1 MRSKKINY
9 RNGATGVVAIK
20 ANSTD
25 DRTSFYRRQNNVLP
39 TSELLPADTASAT
52 TAVGDVQRDTV
63 AVQKSEIGTQRV
75 TTPTT
80 PATPK
85 AVPVDTPE
93 VAIVGQEVP
102 SAMVGSGSSSSITT
116 EQPEKTVK
124 KDYTRLILQVV
135 IAAFAIHWLRTNL

>member
-9 RNGATGVVAIK
+9 RNGAIGLTGSKQQLQPVRI
-20 ANSTD
+20 
-25 DRTSFYRRQNNVLP
+25 P
-39 TSELLPADTASAT
+39 ITASENKNNIASYAVAGPDTKAAISPKAAT
-52 TAVGDVQRDTV
+52 
-63 AVQKSEIGTQRV
+63 K
-75 TTPTT
+75 

-93 VAIVGQEVP
+93 VLIVGQEVP

-135 IAAFAIHWLRTNL
+135 IAAFAIHWLRTNLK

>member
-9 RNGATGVVAIK
+9 RNGATGLTGSKQQLQPVRI
-20 ANSTD
+20 
-25 DRTSFYRRQNNVLP
+25 P
-39 TSELLPADTASAT
+39 ITASENKNNIASY
-52 TAVGDVQRDTV
+52 AVAGSDTK
-63 AVQKSEIGTQRV
+63 AAISPKAA
-75 TTPTT
+75 TT

-93 VAIVGQEVP
+93 VPIMGQEVP

-135 IAAFAIHWLRTNL
+135 IAAFAIHWLRTNLK

>member
-9 RNGATGVVAIK
+9 RNGATGLTGSKQQLQPVRI
-20 ANSTD
+20 
-25 DRTSFYRRQNNVLP
+25 P
-39 TSELLPADTASAT
+39 ITASENKNNIASY
-52 TAVGDVQRDTV
+52 AVAGSDTK
-63 AVQKSEIGTQRV
+63 AAISPKSV
-75 TTPTT
+75 TT

-93 VAIVGQEVP
+93 VSIVGQEVP

-116 EQPEKTVK
+116 EQPEKTEK

-135 IAAFAIHWLRTNL
+135 IAAFAIHWLRTNLK

>member
-9 RNGATGVVAIK
+9 RNGATGLTGSKQQLQPVRIPITASENKNNIASYAVAGPDTK
-20 ANSTD
+20 AAIS
-25 DRTSFYRRQNNVLP
+25 P
-39 TSELLPADTASAT
+39 KSAT
-52 TAVGDVQRDTV
+52 TPA
-63 AVQKSEIGTQRV
+63 
-75 TTPTT
+75 T

-93 VAIVGQEVP
+93 VPIVGQEVP
-102 SAMVGSGSSSSITT
+102 SVMVGSGSSSSITT

-135 IAAFAIHWLRTNL
+135 IAAFAIHWLRTNLK

>member
-9 RNGATGVVAIK
+9 RNGATGLVAIK

-25 DRTSFYRRQNNVLP
+25 VRTTLNRRQNNVLP

-52 TAVGDVQRDTV
+52 IAVAGPDTK
-63 AVQKSEIGTQRV
+63 AAISPKAA

-93 VAIVGQEVP
+93 VPIVGQEVP

-135 IAAFAIHWLRTNL
+135 IAAFAIHWLRTNLK

>member
-9 RNGATGVVAIK
+9 RNGATGLTGSKQQLQPVRI
-20 ANSTD
+20 
-25 DRTSFYRRQNNVLP
+25 P
-39 TSELLPADTASAT
+39 ITASENKNNIASY
-52 TAVGDVQRDTV
+52 AVAGPDTK
-63 AVQKSEIGTQRV
+63 AAISPKSA

>member
-9 RNGATGVVAIK
+9 RNGATGLVAIK

-25 DRTSFYRRQNNVLP
+25 VRTTLNRRQNNVLP

-52 TAVGDVQRDTV
+52 IAVAGPDTK
-63 AVQKSEIGTQRV
+63 AAISPKAA
-75 TTPTT
+75 TTPAT

-93 VAIVGQEVP
+93 VTIVGQEVP

>member
-9 RNGATGVVAIK
+9 RNGATGLTGSKQQLQPVRI
-20 ANSTD
+20 
-25 DRTSFYRRQNNVLP
+25 P
-39 TSELLPADTASAT
+39 ITASENKNNIASY
-52 TAVGDVQRDTV
+52 AVAGSDTK
-63 AVQKSEIGTQRV
+63 AAISPKSA
-75 TTPTT
+75 TT

-93 VAIVGQEVP
+93 VPIVGQEVP

-135 IAAFAIHWLRTNL
+135 IAAFAIHWLRTNLK

>member
-25 DRTSFYRRQNNVLP
+25 VRTTLNRRQNNVLP

-52 TAVGDVQRDTV
+52 IAVAGPDTK
-63 AVQKSEIGTQRV
+63 AAISPKAA
-75 TTPTT
+75 TT

-93 VAIVGQEVP
+93 VPIVGQEVP

-135 IAAFAIHWLRTNL
+135 IAAFAIHWLRTNLK

>member
-9 RNGATGVVAIK
+9 RNEATGLTGSKQQLQPVRI
-20 ANSTD
+20 
-25 DRTSFYRRQNNVLP
+25 P
-39 TSELLPADTASAT
+39 ITASENKNNIASY
-52 TAVGDVQRDTV
+52 AVAGSDTK
-63 AVQKSEIGTQRV
+63 AAISPKAA

-80 PATPK
+80 PATSK

-93 VAIVGQEVP
+93 VPIVGQEVP

-135 IAAFAIHWLRTNL
+135 IAAFAIHWLRTNLK